1 MPEQSLEI
9 SQFLGIDNTSDMMS
23 VSALRKNGI
32 YFYEIDN
39 VDIDDNFKPHRRV
52 GYEETPIV
60 TCTSGRSL
68 WASPS
73 GKICLFVD
81 GTTFYKLNT
90 DNTTTVLITGVDSSD
105 TFTYVEV
112 GNFVYFSNMSIV
124 GYIDTR
130 VGTTSVFPTTT
141 QTFKTKM
148 VGGQI
153 LEYHYNRLYAVNQ
166 ENIFYSDAT
175 ILTQMDGRKNAIAL
189 PSRGTMFK
197 SVVDG
202 VYVSDKEKVYFWT
215 GRGPDDFVSREV
227 LDVPAIEGMSVSTIV
242 KKRKVST
249 KTVYFMT
256 DKGPY
261 EGYPEGIIVP
271 KQGGLF
277 SMANFDRGTTIIKN
291 GTYQQFIS
299 IGKLKVGTGDS
310 NGEFIF
316 IPATMTGKSS

>member
-1 MPEQSLEI
+1 MPDQALEI

-23 VSALRKNGI
+23 VSVQRKGGI

-39 VDIDDNFKPHRRV
+39 VDIDDNLKPHRRL
-52 GYEETPIV
+52 GYGDVVV
-60 TCTSGRSL
+60 TGTSVRSL

-81 GTTFYKLNT
+81 TTNFKKLNT
-90 DNTTTVLITGVDSSD
+90 DDTTTTLVTGVDPSD
-105 TFTYVEV
+105 TFAYVEV
-112 GNFVYFSNMSIV
+112 GNFVYFSNMSVV

-130 VGTTSVFPTTT
+130 LGTSSTFSTPT

-166 ENIFYSDAT
+166 ENVFYSDAT
-175 ILTQMDGRKNAIAL
+175 VLTQMDGRKNAIAL

-197 SVVDG
+197 SVADG
-202 VYVSDKEKVYFWT
+202 VYVSDREKVYFWA
-215 GRGPDDFVSREV
+215 GKGPDDFVSRDV
-227 LDVPAIEGMSVSTIV
+227 LDIPAIEGMSVSVTV

-249 KTVYFMT
+249 KTVCFMT
-256 DKGPY
+256 DKGLY
-261 EGYPEGIIVP
+261 EGFPEGIVVP

-277 SMANFDRGTTIIKN
+277 SMSNLDRGTAIIKD

-310 NGEFIF
+310 SGEFIF
-316 IPATMTGKSS
+316 IPATMTGESS